1 MFELSL
7 FSLDTILSFGI
18 KMLAFLAGLAAL
30 IFVHELGHFLVAR
43 KVGVVV
49 EKFSLGF
56 GPKIVSFTR
65 GGTEYLL
72 SWIPLGGYVK
82 MKGEEPSGEG
92 KEPPDEEGS
101 FAAAPV
107 QDRLAIAFAGPLFNI
122 LFAIG
127 IYYFIYLI
135 GVPAL
140 APVVGT
146 VRDESPALIA
156 GLQSGDRILAI
167 GDEKILYW
175 EQLQK
180 IAHSSPGRTL
190 DFQVQRKSGNTTH
203 VSITPI
209 SEEISDLFGDKE
221 NVGLIGITPLVRNI
235 FHVKKGSPAD
245 RAGIQEGDILIS
257 VDNTIILGWED
268 LKTAAIDKP
277 GQELTFRVLRNGKEI
292 ETTLIP
298 EAKVVKDLTGKS
310 AEVGL
315 LGIGMAGE
323 MATEKYGVFGA
334 LKRSIDETRRLIYL
348 IAVSIKK
355 MITGSIPAD
364 SIGGPILIFQ
374 IYGEQAEQ
382 GLNELARLTALLSIN
397 LGLLNLLPIPVLDGG
412 HIFFFL
418 IEILKGKPVSE
429 KNRERAQQVGIF
441 MLLTLMV
448 FAFYNDIMRII
459 T

>member
-1 MFELSL
+1 MFELSI
-7 FSLDTILSFGI
+7 FSLDAILSFGI
-18 KMLAFLAGLAAL
+18 KMLAFLGGLAAL

-72 SWIPLGGYVK
+72 AWIPLGGYVK
-82 MKGEEPSGEG
+82 MKGEEVGE
-92 KEPPDEEGS
+92 ETVDEQGS

-107 QDRLAIAFAGPLFNI
+107 LDRLAIAFAGPLFNI
-122 LFAIG
+122 LFAIA
-127 IYYFIYLI
+127 IYYCVYLV

-146 VRDESPALIA
+146 VKDESPALVA
-156 GLQSGDRILAI
+156 GLQTGDRILAI

-180 IAHSSPGRTL
+180 IVHESPGRSL
-190 DFQVQRKSGNTTH
+190 DFQVERSSGSIH
-203 VSITPI
+203 VPITPI

-235 FHVKKGSPAD
+235 FHVKEGSPAD
-245 RAGIQEGDILIS
+245 RAGIQEGDILVS
-257 VDNTIILGWED
+257 VDNTIIFGWGD
-268 LKTAAIDKP
+268 LKTAAVDKP
-277 GQELTFRVLRNGKEI
+277 GQELTFRVLRNGTEI
-292 ETTLIP
+292 VTTLTP
-298 EAKVVKDLTGKS
+298 ESKVVKDLEGKS

-334 LKRSIDETRRLIYL
+334 LKRAIDETKRLIYL

-355 MITGSIPAD
+355 MVVGSIPAD

-374 IYGEQAEQ
+374 IYGEYTEQ
-382 GLNELARLTALLSIN
+382 GLNELVRLTALLSIN

-429 KNRERAQQVGIF
+429 RNRERAQQVGIF
-441 MLLTLMV
+441 MLLSLMV

>member
-1 MFELSL
+1 MFELSIL
-7 FSLDTILSFGI
+7 SLDTVLSFGT

-56 GPKIVSFTR
+56 GPKIMSFTR

-72 SWIPLGGYVK
+72 AWIPLGGYVK
-82 MKGEEPSGEG
+82 MKGEEVGE
-92 KEPPDEEGS
+92 EAADEKGS

-107 QDRLAIAFAGPLFNI
+107 LDRLAIAFAGPLFNI
-122 LFAIG
+122 LFAIV
-127 IYYFIYLI
+127 IYYCVYLV
-135 GVPAL
+135 GVPAM
-140 APVVGT
+140 APVVGS
-146 VRDESPALIA
+146 VKDESPALVA
-156 GLQSGDRILAI
+156 GLQTGDRIIAV
-167 GDEKILYW
+167 GEEKILYW

-180 IAHSSPGRTL
+180 VVHKSPGQSL
-190 DFQVQRKSGNTTH
+190 DFQVERSSGNIAH
-203 VSITPI
+203 IAITPI
-209 SEEISDLFGDKE
+209 SQEITDLFGDKE
-221 NVGLIGITPLVRNI
+221 NVGLIGITPLARTI
-235 FHVKKGSPAD
+235 FHVTKDSPAD
-245 RAGIQEGDILIS
+245 RAGIQVGDTLIS
-257 VDNTIILGWED
+257 VDNTMILGWGN

-277 GQELTFRVLRNGKEI
+277 GQTLTFRVLRNGTEI
-292 ETTLIP
+292 VTALTP
-298 EAKVVKDLTGKS
+298 EAKTVKDLKGES
-310 AEVGL
+310 VEVGL
-315 LGIGMAGE
+315 LGIGMQGE
-323 MATEKYGVFGA
+323 MVDEKYGVFGA
-334 LKRSIDETRRLIYL
+334 LKRSIDETRRLIYM

-355 MITGSIPAD
+355 MVVGSVPAD

-382 GLNELARLTALLSIN
+382 GFSELVRLTALLSIN

-429 KNRERAQQVGIF
+429 RNRERAQQVGIF
-441 MLLTLMV
+441 MLLSLMV

-459 T
+459 S

>member
-1 MFELSL
+1 MFELSI
-7 FSLDTILSFGI
+7 FSIDAVLSFGI
-18 KMLAFLAGLAAL
+18 KMLAFLGGLAAL
-30 IFVHELGHFLVAR
+30 IFVHELGHFLAAR
-43 KVGVVV
+43 KVGVIV

-56 GPKIVSFTR
+56 GPKIVSFTQ
-65 GGTEYLL
+65 GGTEYLI

-82 MKGEEPSGEG
+82 MKGEEVGE
-92 KEPPDEEGS
+92 ETEDEKGS

-107 QDRLAIAFAGPLFNI
+107 MHRLAIAFAGPLFNI

-127 IYYFIYLI
+127 IYYFVYLV

-140 APVVGT
+140 SPVVGT
-146 VRDESPALIA
+146 VKQESPALVA
-156 GLQSGDRILAI
+156 GLQMGDRITAI

-180 IAHSSPGRTL
+180 IVHKSPGRSL
-190 DFQVQRKSGNTTH
+190 DFQVERSSGNTVH
-203 VSITPI
+203 LAVTPV
-209 SEEISDLFGDKE
+209 SEEITDLFGEKE

-235 FHVKKGSPAD
+235 IYVKEGTPAD
-245 RAGIQEGDILIS
+245 RAGIQEGDTLLS
-257 VDNTIILGWED
+257 VDGTIIFGWGD
-268 LKTAAIDKP
+268 LKKAAIDKP
-277 GQELTFRVLRNGKEI
+277 GEKLTFKILRNGTEI
-292 ETTLIP
+292 VTTLTP
-298 EAKVVKDLTGKS
+298 EAKVVKDIEGKS
-310 AEVGL
+310 SEVGL

-323 MATEKYGVFGA
+323 MVKERYGIFGA
-334 LKRSIDETRRLIYL
+334 FKRACAETSRLIYL

-355 MITGSIPAD
+355 MVVGSIPAD

-382 GLNELARLTALLSIN
+382 GFNELIRLTALLSIN

-418 IEILKGKPVSE
+418 IELLKGKPISE
-429 KNRERAQQVGIF
+429 RNRERAQQVGLF
-441 MLLTLMV
+441 MLLSLMV

-459 T
+459 A